1 MIVHLVLFRLR
12 PGVERDDR
20 RLVAAVAAMEHL
32 PASIPLIRSWQHG
45 FNLTAD
51 AEAWDYGL
59 RAEFADETDLHE
71 YFDHPAHLPVVG
83 QWQEIAELAFADF
96 QSERRT
102 PEERKP

>member
-1 MIVHLVLFRLR
+1 MIVHLVLFRLK
-12 PGVERDDR
+12 PGVGRDDR
-20 RLVAAVAAMEHL
+20 RLAALAEAMKEL
-32 PASIPLIRSWQHG
+32 PAKIPCIRSWQHG

-59 RAEFADETDLHE
+59 RAGFDSEVDLHA

-96 QSERRT
+96 QSE
-102 PEERKP
+102 